1 MSSVGISEEEA
12 ALLSSNLEK
21 LNKLL
26 IKRKDLILDTKFRKE
41 ITEYIQDFLYVINIK
56 KKKIN

>member
-26 IKRKDLILDTKFRKE
+26 IKRKDLILETKFRKE